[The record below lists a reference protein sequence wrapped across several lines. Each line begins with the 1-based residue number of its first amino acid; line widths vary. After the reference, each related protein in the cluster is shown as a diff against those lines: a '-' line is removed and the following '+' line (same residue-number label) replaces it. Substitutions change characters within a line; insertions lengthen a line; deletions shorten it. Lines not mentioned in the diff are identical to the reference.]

1 MKSIREH
8 VDFNLLLNE
17 FSQRIVTEKLDIPA
31 KLSYAI
37 YKNVNKLDTTVKYYE
52 KKRKEIVDNFSEK
65 DKKGEVIVKD
75 NMPIIKDQE
84 KANKA
89 YMELLELDADIDL
102 YLVDINVESLLE
114 DLEGN
119 HQTLSLLWAILDV
132 LKPSNV
138 KVKEMINA

>member
-65 DKKGEVIVKD
+65 DKKGEVIIKD
-75 NMPIIKDQE
+75 NIPVIKDQE

-89 YMELLELDADIDL
+89 YIELLELDADIDL

-132 LKPSNV
+132 LKPGKV